1 MNLVYLVVVVLL
13 SLFGLSFAGLNAQM
27 VHFNYF
33 VATQSLPLSLLL
45 VLFLVAGACIGMAS
59 ATLWVWRLKRQCRR
73 LRREAKRAQQER
85 DQLRIASVIED
96 H

>member
-13 SLFGLSFAGLNAQM
+13 SLFGLSFAGLNAQI

-33 VATQSLPLSLLL
+33 IATQSLPLSLLL
-45 VLFLVAGACIGMAS
+45 MLFLVAGACIGMAS
-59 ATLWVWRLKRQCRR
+59 ATLWIWRLKRQCRR
-73 LRREAKRAQQER
+73 LRRDAKRARQECDR
-85 DQLRIASVIED
+85 LRIAAVKEE